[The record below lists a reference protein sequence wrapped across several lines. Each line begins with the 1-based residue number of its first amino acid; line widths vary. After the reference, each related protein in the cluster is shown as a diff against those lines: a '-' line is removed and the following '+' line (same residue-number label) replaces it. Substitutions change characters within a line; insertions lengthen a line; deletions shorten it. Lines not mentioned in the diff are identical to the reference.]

1 MTREIIIASAI
12 ILLAISVYFGTY
24 YIKKKHYSEI
34 DEIDKEKKKMVATLP
49 ITKAEKL
56 GRMSITGQSKV
67 LADQTVEKINGIE
80 TTALPEVESFLF
92 EAEQATD
99 RYRFKQ
105 AKVNQEKAKEVLSLI
120 NETLNQTILTVDE
133 LLQREEAN
141 LKKIDSIKKRYHK
154 IRKELLASSFSF
166 GEAIDSLEEK
176 LGEMES
182 DFMSF
187 SDLTSSGDHEEA
199 KKVVNRL
206 EKEMGQMEIL
216 MEKIPKYYSTIKK
229 DYMTQLE
236 EIKEGYE
243 TLKNQDFV
251 FPETFDFEDEFNS
264 LTSLIDQLRTSLKEL
279 DLSKAQEQANL
290 IEEQIN
296 KIYDVME
303 AEIEAKRQTGKLLS
317 QLRKIILYLQNQ
329 DKELG
334 FEIDRIS
341 QSYKLYKN
349 EEQTYKQIQL
359 SIQEVKDN
367 VSNVDKVLSEK
378 LLAYSEACESLN
390 KMFNQSEEVSTSI
403 ESLSESIHSY
413 RKKEKEIKEDIDE
426 MELALR
432 EMKRYVETKHLPG
445 LPKDYL
451 QNFFY
456 TTDHLELLSKE
467 LARPKLDFEA
477 VLNLHQMCEE
487 DIDKLAEW
495 TEKLVDQALL
505 AELTSQRLYR
515 HREEHPEVVETIK
528 YSEGLF
534 LRDYDYETSLK
545 MVREKIESIE
555 PGAYQ
560 KIVDEYQSKKSQDE

>member
-1 MTREIIIASAI
+1 
-12 ILLAISVYFGTY
+12 
-24 YIKKKHYSEI
+24 
-34 DEIDKEKKKMVATLP
+34 
-49 ITKAEKL
+49 
-56 GRMSITGQSKV
+56 
-67 LADQTVEKINGIE
+67 
-80 TTALPEVESFLF
+80 
-92 EAEQATD
+92 
-99 RYRFKQ
+99 
-105 AKVNQEKAKEVLSLI
+105 
-120 NETLNQTILTVDE
+120 
-133 LLQREEAN
+133 
-141 LKKIDSIKKRYHK
+141 
-154 IRKELLASSFSF
+154 
-166 GEAIDSLEEK
+166 
-176 LGEMES
+176 
-182 DFMSF
+182 
-187 SDLTSSGDHEEA
+187 
-199 KKVVNRL
+199 
-206 EKEMGQMEIL
+206 
-216 MEKIPKYYSTIKK
+216 
-229 DYMTQLE
+229 MTQLE